1 MKTFL
6 VIIAS
11 TFMVGCASTGP
22 KVSKTDTSNRA
33 TADSFQASTAQYLWP
48 SALYPNGQ
56 PTINA
61 GHVENFQQHKF
72 LNPAQIEDATK
83 SDAGPGG
90 VYRDPWGNPYV
101 ITLGV
106 GLGGVYR
113 DPWGN
118 PYVITPDLNNGGKTR
133 DGL

>member
-1 MKTFL
+1 MKTLL

-22 KVSKTDTSNRA
+22 KVSKTDTSNQA

-56 PTINA
+56 PIINA
-61 GHVENFQQHKF
+61 GLVENFQEHKF
-72 LNPAQIEDATK
+72 LNPAQIDDAIK
-83 SDAGPGG
+83 S
-90 VYRDPWGNPYV
+90 
-101 ITLGV
+101 GV
-106 GLGGVYR
+106 GSGGVYR

-118 PYVITPDLNNGGKTR
+118 PYVITPNLNNGGKTR